1 MKYETVVMRHQKDPI
16 GYEGLSKCIKC
27 ATLPDLPTVQ
37 VEISEGEK
45 PGLLVRDS
53 KNLLESDF

>member
-1 MKYETVVMRHQKDPI
+1 MRHQKDPI